1 MIQLDLSYLNTI
13 SGGDKAFIND
23 MLKMFL
29 TTTFP
34 EMEMLKKH
42 ASDEAWELFGSA
54 AHKMKAPIQM
64 LGVPVVSDLILD
76 LELIGKHRTDIDT
89 VPSKV
94 QELEGYIQEL
104 ERQITAIIQA

>member
-29 TTTFP
+29 NTTFP
-34 EMEMLKKH
+34 EIELLKKH
-42 ASDEAWELFGSA
+42 ANDQAWELFGST

-64 LGVPVVSDLILD
+64 LGVPVVSDLV
-76 LELIGKHRTDIDT
+76 LELEQIGKHRTDLDT

-94 QELEGYIQEL
+94 QTLEGYIKEL
-104 ERQITAIIQA
+104 ERQITAMIQA